1 MVVFS
6 KPLLHKAPSQQDLL
20 TLLDRI
26 KPKHL
31 NEELLTNSCL
41 PMSSFSLSASG
52 ADTVLSSNLG
62 TTINNTRFKNT
73 TKGTE
78 ADKFFGNW
86 YSAIINLSSKID
98 GSLLLLILPTK
109 QETKQKCLTSQVVLL
124 SCLGAGRKMNLPKD
138 INSLCIP
145 SDYQVR
151 PRQLQ
156 PYLGYTS

>member
-31 NEELLTNSCL
+31 SEELLTNSCL

-62 TTINNTRFKNT
+62 TTISTTCFKNT

-86 YSAIINLSSKID
+86 YSAITNFSSKTD
-98 GSLLLLILPTK
+98 VSLLLLIPPTK

-124 SCLGAGRKMNLPKD
+124 SCLGAGRKMNLQKD

-145 SDYQVR
+145 SNYQVR